1 MVLLDPSTPEQTE
14 RTRCLAAELP
24 LDLMTPVGGAR
35 ALRAAGR
42 RVALLE
48 SAGGPSQLLRWSFLA
63 CDPDGELTV
72 TDRGTQLTLPDYARP
87 GTAEPVHG
95 SATLGLLRRA
105 QQATALPRVGRELP
119 PFRGGWVGFLG
130 HELIHELEPR
140 VPLPQADP
148 TGAPRARFSHF
159 RHVVAFDHAS
169 QRLLLLATCPGGAA
183 DRDRALE
190 ALHALALDL
199 SARSGQSLP
208 DEEFELLDAKPRSV
222 TEPEHFEAGVRQLR
236 SEIAR
241 GEVFQA
247 VLSQRFE
254 QRYRGDAFAVYRTLR
269 RTNPAPHLFF
279 YEGEFGALLGSSP
292 ERLCSLSDRRAETLP
307 IAGTRPRGGDADED
321 RRLARE
327 LLADPKER
335 AEHDMLVDLA
345 RNDLA
350 RVSCYGSVQV
360 AEHAVPRVFPRVQ
373 HLVSRVTGELRAG
386 RDACDLLASCFP
398 AGTVSGAPK
407 VRALELITELEGAR
421 RGAYAGAFGY
431 LDDAGDLDVAITL
444 RSIYA
449 DGQRMHV
456 QAGAGVVFDSVPARE
471 REETQHKASAVL
483 EAILAAGRLSQ
494 RAEVLA

>member
-1 MVLLDPSTPEQTE
+1 MVLLDPSTPEQIE

-24 LDLMTPVGGAR
+24 LDLITPVGGAR

-72 TDRGTQLTLPDYARP
+72 TDRGAELVLPSYASSDP
-87 GTAEPVHG
+87 CASVHG
-95 SATLGLLRRA
+95 SATLGLLRQA
-105 QQATALPRVGRELP
+105 QRATALPRVGSELP

-130 HELIHELEPR
+130 HELVAELEPR
-140 VPLPQADP
+140 VLLPADDP

-159 RHVVAFDHAS
+159 RHVVAFDHAG
-169 QRLLLLATCPGGAA
+169 QRLFLLATCPRGAA
-183 DRDRALE
+183 DRERELE
-190 ALHALALDL
+190 ALNDL
-199 SARSGQSLP
+199 SVDLTASRGHGLP
-208 DEEFELLDAKPRSV
+208 DEPFELVDEDPQNATSADR
-222 TEPEHFEAGVRQLR
+222 FEAGVRRLKR
-236 SEIAR
+236 EIGQ
-241 GEVFQA
+241 GEIFQA
-247 VLSQRFE
+247 VLSQRFS
-254 QRYRGDAFAVYRTLR
+254 QGYRGDAFAVYRTLR

-292 ERLCSLSDRRAETLP
+292 ERLCSLRDRRAETLP
-307 IAGTRPRGGDADED
+307 IAGTRPRGTDSDED

-350 RVSCYGSVQV
+350 RVGCYGSIRV
-360 AEHAVPRVFPRVQ
+360 AEHAVPRVFPGVQ

-386 RDACDLLASCFP
+386 HDACDLLAACFP

-407 VRALELITELEGAR
+407 VRALQLITELEEAR

-444 RSIYA
+444 RSIFA
-449 DGQRMHV
+449 DGQRLHV
-456 QAGAGVVFDSVPARE
+456 QAGAGVVFDSDPARE

-483 EAILAAGRLSQ
+483 EAIRAAGRLS
-494 RAEVLA
+494 RPTEVLA